1 MPTLRVFDYWIG
13 DGQYESYAEREREIP
28 MDNLFDEIL
37 SVVPWEHWGI
47 LMCDKPI
54 ENTRYVLYEMPEQ
67 TPQDCVKELVL
78 KSVSSNDCLLLY
90 RTICLR
96 DQHIRQTENKRTQKR
111 GEVYIKVLVNNT
123 KQEIENERQ
132 IFNATFIK
140 NEAGESLDFGCLHSI
155 PHSVISERTPDALFD
170 ILNAELAFEYWE
182 SLDVVAIS
190 LPDGKKTIH
199 DRKIQDMDAQLLQR
213 YKFPLE
219 SPTDHFYSKR
229 DDQDVN
235 HVKRKLSEL
244 MNAFR
249 DDGQDLLTACWWMFV
264 ITQCGDC
271 SHQKSTEEAPAAPVK
286 VLGSRYR
293 LNPYCVSTIY

>member
-1 MPTLRVFDYWIG
+1 MPTLQVFDYSIG
-13 DGQYESYAEREREIP
+13 DGQYEIYAEQEREIP
-28 MDNLFDEIL
+28 TDNLFDRIL
-37 SVVPWEHWGI
+37 SVVPWEQWGI
-47 LMCDKPI
+47 LMCYKPI
-54 ENTRYVLYEMPEQ
+54 ENTRDVLYDMQESKSQ
-67 TPQDCVKELVL
+67 ACVKELVL

-96 DQHIRQTENKRTQKR
+96 DQHIRKTENKRTQKR

-235 HVKRKLSEL
+235 HVKQKLSEL

-249 DDGQDLLTACWWMFV
+249 DNQQDLLTVFWWIFH
-264 ITQCGDC
+264 ITQCGDY
-271 SHQKSTEEAPAAPVK
+271 SHQKSTEEAPPAPVK
-286 VLGSRYR
+286 YLGSQYQF
-293 LNPYCVSTIY
+293 NPYCVSTIF